1 MGKCASRIFP
11 YINKLQASAAGASSQ
26 SDILLEKRITMR
38 DIRIERW
45 AYTLVHYS
53 LAIKSGDLVVIQA
66 TPLAAPL
73 IEAVYREILH
83 ADAYP
88 LPLIELETLEE
99 ILLREGNDAQLTAQS
114 PVMSALAEKATA
126 RLTIRSQSNTQALSG
141 VDPVQSGKRRKAL
154 RRLADIF
161 RAREQAGEFRWCLTL
176 YPTSAYAQN
185 SNMSL
190 HEFEEFVFDVCFLN
204 DPDPIACWKAL
215 SRQQQRLVDWL
226 VGRHRVHI
234 LGEGIDLSLS
244 IEDRIFINSDGKRN
258 FPSGE
263 FFTGPVEN
271 SANGV
276 VQFDIPSNYEGR
288 TIEGIRLV
296 FREGRVVEAS
306 ARQGQDFLEQM
317 LDLDAGARYLG
328 EFAFGNNS
336 RVDRSVKNTLFDE
349 KMGGTVH
356 FALGASYP
364 ETGGVNH
371 SALHWDMVCDL
382 RKSGEVW
389 VDDTLF
395 LKNGKILV

>member
-1 MGKCASRIFP
+1 MH
-11 YINKLQASAAGASSQ
+11 
-26 SDILLEKRITMR
+26 

-45 AYTLVHYS
+45 AHTLVRYC
-53 LAIKSGDLVVIQA
+53 LYVKAGETVLIRA

-73 IEAVYREILH
+73 VEAVYSELLH
-83 ADAYP
+83 VGAFP
-88 LPLIELETLEE
+88 VPLIDLESLDE
-99 ILLREGNDAQLTAQS
+99 ILLQEGSNEQLLRPS
-114 PVMSALAEKATA
+114 PVMNALAEKVDA
-126 RLTIRSQSNTQALSG
+126 RLTIESEGNTRAWSG
-141 VDPVQSGKRRKAL
+141 IVPARVAKRRQANQSVTHVL
-154 RRLADIF
+154 RK
-161 RAREQAGEFRWCLTL
+161 RAQEKTFRWSSTL
-176 YPTSAYAQN
+176 YPTMAYAQDAG
-185 SNMSL
+185 MSL
-190 HEFEEFVFDVCFLN
+190 REFEEFVFDVCFLN
-204 DPDPIACWKAL
+204 DADPIARWKELAAK
-215 SRQQQRLVDWL
+215 QQRLVDWL
-226 VGRHRVHI
+226 AGHKQVRI
-234 LGEGIDLSLS
+234 QGEGTDLTLS
-244 IEDRIFINSDGKRN
+244 IQDRVFINSDGKRN

-317 LDLDAGARYLG
+317 LDLDAGSRYLG
-328 EFAFGNNS
+328 EFAFGNNP
-336 RVDRSVKNTLFDE
+336 RVDRSTKNTLFDE

-364 ETGGVNH
+364 ETGGENQ

-382 RKSGEVW
+382 RKSGEVR

-395 LKNGKILV
+395 LKDGKILV

>member
-1 MGKCASRIFP
+1 MPF
-11 YINKLQASAAGASSQ
+11 
-26 SDILLEKRITMR
+26 LETTSMH

-45 AYTLVHYS
+45 AHTLVHYC
-53 LAIKSGDLVVIQA
+53 LHVKAGETVLIRA

-73 IEAVYREILH
+73 VEAVYSELLH
-83 ADAYP
+83 VGAFP
-88 LPLIELETLEE
+88 VPLIDLESLDE
-99 ILLREGNDAQLTAQS
+99 ILLREGNDEQLLRSS
-114 PVMSALAEKATA
+114 PVLSALAECIDA
-126 RLTIRSQSNTQALSG
+126 RLTIESESNTRAWSGIEPARVVRQRQAN
-141 VDPVQSGKRRKAL
+141 QSATRVLRKRAL
-154 RRLADIF
+154 
-161 RAREQAGEFRWCLTL
+161 EKTFRWSSTL
-176 YPTSAYAQN
+176 YPTMAYAQDAG
-185 SNMSL
+185 MSL
-190 HEFEEFVFDVCFLN
+190 REFEEFVFDVCFLN
-204 DPDPIACWKAL
+204 DADPIACWKELAAK
-215 SRQQQRLVDWL
+215 QQRLVDWL
-226 VGRHRVHI
+226 VGHKQVRI
-234 LGEGIDLSLS
+234 QGEGTDLTLS
-244 IEDRIFINSDGKRN
+244 IQDRVFINSDGRRN

-296 FREGRVVEAS
+296 FREGKVVEAS

>member
-1 MGKCASRIFP
+1 
-11 YINKLQASAAGASSQ
+11 
-26 SDILLEKRITMR
+26 MR

-190 HEFEEFVFDVCFLN
+190 REFEEFVFDVCFLN
-204 DPDPIACWKAL
+204 DPDPIARWKEL
-215 SRQQQRLVDWL
+215 SQQQQRLVDWL
-226 VGRHRVHI
+226 AGHRQVHI
-234 LGEGIDLSLS
+234 LGEGTDLTLS
-244 IEDRIFINSDGKRN
+244 IENRVFINSDGKRN

-276 VQFDIPSNYEGR
+276 IQFSIPTTYDGRAVEGV
-288 TIEGIRLV
+288 RLV
-296 FREGRVVEAS
+296 FREGRVVEAT
-306 ARQGQDFLEQM
+306 AQQGEDYLRAMLE
-317 LDLDAGARYLG
+317 LDEGARYLG
-328 EFAFGNNS
+328 EFAFGNNMHIT
-336 RVDRSVKNTLFDE
+336 RGTKNILFDE
-349 KMGGTVH
+349 KIGGTVH
-356 FALGASYP
+356 LALGASYP
-364 ETGGVNH
+364 ETGGVNQ
-371 SALHWDMVCDL
+371 SALHWDMICDL

-389 VDDTLF
+389 IDDTLF
-395 LKNGKILV
+395 LKNGRLLV